1 MIQADVRED
10 GVVLVA
16 DLPSGSLAFIDSD
29 WLTTS
34 SSAVPSIV
42 VSRDGML
49 AWCEGPGVP
58 APSGVDADT
67 AAALVLLAVAREGA
81 AAVEGLGPVEVNGSG
96 LIARRLRTL
105 LGEVAAGE
113 DGWATQGSRP
123 AAIVETT
130 GDPAAILESTRRVA
144 DLGTVVLV
152 GEGLGRQFDLN
163 LYPDVHVRGLTLLG
177 IAPPIGL
184 GGLSEIDVTDPA
196 VRWCCESL
204 VRTRPDALLPSDAV
218 WYAVAPRRDT

>member
-1 MIQADVRED
+1 VIRADVGED

-16 DLPSGSLAFIDSD
+16 DLPPGSLAYIDSD

-49 AWCEGPGVP
+49 SWCEGPGVP
-58 APSGVDADT
+58 APSGVNNDT
-67 AAALVLLAVAREGA
+67 AAALVLMAVAREGA

-96 LIARRLRTL
+96 LIARRLRRL
-105 LGEVAAGE
+105 LGEAAAGG

-152 GEGLGRQFDLN
+152 GEGLSRQFDLN
-163 LYPDVHVRGLTLLG
+163 LYTDVHVRGLTLLG
-177 IAPPIGL
+177 VAPPIGL
-184 GGLSEIDVTDPA
+184 GGLSETDIKDPA

-204 VRTRPDALLPSDAV
+204 VRARPETLLPSDAA
-218 WYAVAPRRDT
+218 WYAVTPRRVT